1 MIPSSHHVERRGLAM
16 MGRLKGDQS
25 QLFYEFHLDDVVPAD
40 HLVRQIEAVLDLSW
54 VHTELAPHYPSIGR
68 PSIDPVLMIRMLIV
82 GYVFAIRS
90 ERALCR
96 EVKVNLAYRW
106 FCKLSIEDPVP
117 DHSGFS
123 RARNERFRDSDIFR
137 RVFERVVGTC
147 IAAGLV
153 GGEGFAV
160 DASLIVADAN
170 KQRSIRGKEWDKD
183 RDLKAASRAVKEYL
197 ATLDDA
203 AFGAASDVTPKFI
216 SPSDP
221 AAQWTG
227 AMRGPA
233 FFAYADNYL
242 IDVKCGI
249 IMDVEATRA
258 IRQAEVGAAKTMIE
272 RTEARFGIKP
282 ERLAADTAYGSAAN
296 LNWVVNDKHIAPH
309 IPVID
314 KSKREDGTF
323 SRADFTFDKERNVY
337 ICPAFNILTTTGKIM
352 NDDMLFYRASTHDC
366 AACSFKARC
375 CPKEPARKLLRSIY
389 EEARDVARAIAKTEA
404 FEQSCRERKRVEMLF
419 AHLKR
424 ILRLGRLRLRGPR
437 GAQFEFTLA
446 AIAQNLRRLA
456 KLMARPPPTAAAC
469 VA

>member
-1 MIPSSHHVERRGLAM
+1 M
-16 MGRLKGDQS
+16 MGRLNHNQR
-25 QLFYEFHLDDVVPAD
+25 QLFYSFHLDKVVPND
-40 HLVRQIEAVLDLSW
+40 HLVREIAAVLDLSW
-54 VHTELAPHYPSIGR
+54 VHRELAAYYPKMGR
-68 PSIDPVLMIRMLIV
+68 PSIDPELMIRMLIV

-90 ERALCR
+90 ERMLCR

-106 FCKLSIEDPVP
+106 FCGLSIEDSIP
-117 DHSGFS
+117 DHSAFS
-123 RARNERFRDSDIFR
+123 RARHERFRDGDIFR
-137 RVFERVVGTC
+137 RVFERVVEAC

-170 KQRSIRGKEWDKD
+170 KQRSIPGSEWA
-183 RDLKAASRAVKEYL
+183 KAHDPKTANRAVKEYL

-203 AFGAASDVTPKFI
+203 AFGAASEVTPKFV

-242 IDVKCGI
+242 VDLKFGVIV
-249 IMDVEATRA
+249 DVEASRA
-258 IRQAEVGAAKTMIE
+258 IRQAEVGAAKTMIG
-272 RTEARFGIKP
+272 RTEERFGLKP
-282 ERLAADTAYGSAAN
+282 ERLAPDTAYGSAAT
-296 LNWVVNDKHIAPH
+296 LNWIVNEKKIAPH

-314 KSKREDGTF
+314 KSKREDGSL
-323 SRADFTFDKERNVY
+323 SREDFTFDKERNVY
-337 ICPAFNILTTTGKIM
+337 VCPQGKLLHTTGRVH
-352 NDDMLFYRASTHDC
+352 DGETFLYRARTSDC
-366 AACSFKARC
+366 GPCPLKVRC
-375 CPKEPARKLLRSIY
+375 CPKAPERKIPCSIY
-389 EEARDVARAIAKTEA
+389 EDARDAARALADTDA
-404 FEQSCRERKRVEMLF
+404 FEQSRRDRKRIEMLF

-437 GAQFEFTLA
+437 GAQDEFTLA

-456 KLMARPPPTAAAC
+456 KLVARPPPVAAAC
-469 VA
+469 AA

>member
-1 MIPSSHHVERRGLAM
+1 M
-16 MGRLKGDQS
+16 MGRLKGDQG
-25 QLFYEFHLDDVVPAD
+25 QLFYSFRLDEVVPAD
-40 HLVRQIEAVLDLSW
+40 HPVREIDTVLDLSW
-54 VHTELAPHYPSIGR
+54 VHAELAPHYPPIGR
-68 PSIDPVLMIRMLIV
+68 PSIDPELMIRMLIV

-106 FCKLSIEDPVP
+106 FCKLGIEDQIP
-117 DHSGFS
+117 DHSAFS
-123 RARNERFRDSDIFR
+123 RARNERFKESDIFR
-137 RVFERVVGTC
+137 RVFERVVEAC

-153 GGEGFAV
+153 GGQGFAV

-170 KQRSIRGKEWDKD
+170 KQRSIPGKDWDKQ
-183 RDLKAASRAVKEYL
+183 RDPQTASRAVKEYL

-203 AFGAASDVTPKFI
+203 AFGAASEVTPKFI

-242 IDVKCGI
+242 IDVKFGVI
-249 IMDVEATRA
+249 VDVEASRA
-258 IRQAEVGAAKTMIE
+258 IRQAEVGAARTMID
-272 RTEARFGIKP
+272 RTEERFGLKP
-282 ERLAADTAYGSAAN
+282 ERLAGDTAYGSAPT
-296 LNWVVNDKHIAPH
+296 LDWLVNEKGIAPH

-323 SRADFTFDKERNVY
+323 SREDFTFYKEGNVY
-337 ICPAFNILTTTGKIM
+337 ICPAFKTLTTTGRIM
-352 NDDMLFYRASTHDC
+352 HDDMLFYRASTRDC
-366 AACSFKARC
+366 AACAFKMRC
-375 CPKEPARKLLRSIY
+375 CPKEPSRKLLRSIY
-389 EEARDVARAIAKTEA
+389 EEARDVARAIANTEA

-446 AIAQNLRRLA
+446 AIAKNLRRLA
-456 KLMARPPPTAAAC
+456 RLAARPPPAAAAC

>member
-1 MIPSSHHVERRGLAM
+1 M
-16 MGRLKGDQS
+16 MGRLSQDQGK
-25 QLFYEFHLDDVVPAD
+25 LFYSFCLDEVVPVD
-40 HLVRQIEAVLDLSW
+40 HRVREIAAVLDLSW
-54 VHTELAPHYPSIGR
+54 VHAELAPHYSHLGR
-68 PSIDPVLMIRMLIV
+68 PSIDPVLMIRILIV

-96 EVKVNLAYRW
+96 EVQVNLAYRW
-106 FCKLSIEDPVP
+106 FCGLSIEDKIP
-117 DHSGFS
+117 DHSAFS
-123 RARNERFRDSDIFR
+123 RARNERFRESDIFR
-137 RVFERVVGTC
+137 RVFERVVGAC
-147 IAAGLV
+147 IGAGLV

-160 DASLIVADAN
+160 DASLIAADAN
-170 KQRSIRGKEWDKD
+170 KQRSIPGSEWNKELDPQKV
-183 RDLKAASRAVKEYL
+183 SRAVKEYL

-203 AFGAASDVTPKFI
+203 AFGAASDVTPKFVA
-216 SPSDP
+216 PSDP

-242 IDVKCGI
+242 IDVKFGV
-249 IMDVEATRA
+249 IMDVEASRA

-272 RTEARFGIKP
+272 RTEACFGLKP
-282 ERLAADTAYGSAAN
+282 EWLAADTAYGSAPN
-296 LNWVVNDKHIAPH
+296 LNWLVNEQGIAPH
-309 IPVID
+309 VPVID

-323 SRADFTFDKERNVY
+323 SREDFMYDKERDIY
-337 ICPAFNILTTTGKIM
+337 TCPAGKTLTTTGHVST
-352 NDDMLFYRASTHDC
+352 DRAFRYNASVPDC
-366 AACSFKARC
+366 RACPLKPKC
-375 CPKEPARKLLRSIY
+375 CTSMPSRRILRDVN
-389 EEARDVARAIAKTEA
+389 EEARDVARALAKTEA
-404 FEQSCRERKRVEMLF
+404 FAQTRRDRKKVEMLF

-456 KLMARPPPTAAAC
+456 KLGARSPPIVPIAC